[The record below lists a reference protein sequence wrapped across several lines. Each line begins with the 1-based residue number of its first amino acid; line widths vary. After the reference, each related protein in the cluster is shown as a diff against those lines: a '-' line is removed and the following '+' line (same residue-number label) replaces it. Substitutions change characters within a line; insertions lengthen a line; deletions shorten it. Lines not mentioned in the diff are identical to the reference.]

1 MSAKCPQRK
10 VPTKS
15 NHDISIEHI
24 DQKQKVQERP
34 EKSLTFFRFS
44 GELLFEV
51 IEEVGVE
58 ILTTKVSVTSSG
70 LDSEDTALDV
80 QERNIESTTTEIVD
94 KDVTFLVGLSR
105 TQTVGNSGGSGLV
118 NDTENVQA
126 SNGTGVL
133 GGLTLVVV
141 EVSGD
146 GDDGLGDLLAE
157 LGLSNLLHLGENH
170 GGDLLGGEG
179 LGLVQVLNL
188 DHGVS
193 TLVDDLEGPRLNI
206 LLDDGV
212 FESSSDKTPW
222 IILALLHG

>member
-1 MSAKCPQRK
+1 MF
-10 VPTKS
+10 
-15 NHDISIEHI
+15 
-24 DQKQKVQERP
+24 QK
-34 EKSLTFFRFS
+34 
-44 GELLFEV
+44 
-51 IEEVGVE
+51 VGVE
-58 ILTTKVSVTSSG
+58 ILTTKVSVTSSS
-70 LDSEDTALDV
+70 LDSEDTTLDV
-80 QERNIESTTTEIVD
+80 QEGNIESTTTEIVD
-94 KDVTFLVGLSR
+94 KDITLLVRLSG
-105 TQTVGNSGGSGLV
+105 TQTVGDSSSSGLV
-118 NDTENVQA
+118 DDTENVQA

-193 TLVDDLEGPRLNI
+193 TLVDDLEGPGFDI

-212 FESSSDKTPW
+212 LESSSNQTP
-222 IILALLHG
+222 